1 MMFSKSLAF
10 AIPFLLPLVLA
21 TIADEEFV
29 FNGFNDSS
37 GWDLQGS
44 AVMLKNGIL
53 SLGTTNARI
62 VQPKIHAFY
71 PSPFQMRNLTDS
83 SIFSFSATFAFSILP
98 SNCDESPNS
107 LYRYSSTGDGITF
120 VIAPNT
126 SFSNV
131 TSYGSFGLLD
141 PNDNG
146 KLSNHLVSIELD
158 IRYNREFGDIDDNH
172 VGININSLNSSVSS
186 PAGYYTDDTFSDLHP
201 LRLSSGKEMQ
211 VWIDY
216 DQRLMQLNVSLAPI
230 PEPKPKHSLLSH
242 TIDLSQVLLDYMYV
256 GLSSSSWDSYSGF
269 ILGCSFKM
277 NGEPA
282 SLDYSKLPRVNTTQ
296 PVTSRCRPAS
306 QFVNVLSILAPTL
319 VFLGSAGT
327 LILLVPIILV
337 VRRCYRYREICED
350 WELEFGPHRFSYKDL
365 FHATDGFKDK
375 QLLGTGG
382 FGKVYKGLLQ
392 LSKQE
397 VAVKVLSH
405 DSKQGMKEFVAEVV
419 SMGRL
424 RHRNLVQLLGY
435 CRRKGE
441 LLLVYEY
448 MPNGSLDKH
457 LYNLDPEKPS
467 LGWALRFEIIKGV
480 ASGLFYLHE
489 EWEQVVIHRDVKA
502 SNVLLDGEM
511 NGRLGDFGLARLHD
525 HGVEAHTTCVAG
537 TRGYISPELARL
549 GKATKATDV
558 FAFGAFILEVAC
570 GRRPVGVNS
579 HGEPQL
585 LVDFVLKF
593 WQRDLIVCMMDP
605 RLGEEYVMEEAKLVL
620 KLGLL
625 CSHPSPVNRP
635 SMRLVMQY
643 LCGDTPFPEMPD
655 AYLNIRSMSELHDNE
670 IASSEYDLQY
680 TSVQTSISS
689 LSGGR

>member
-53 SLGTTNARI
+53 GLGTTNAGI
-62 VQPKIHAFY
+62 VQPKSHAFY

-107 LYRYSSTGDGITF
+107 LYRYSSTDDGITF

-126 SFSNV
+126 SFTNV

-141 PNDNG
+141 PNNNG

-242 TIDLSQVLLDYMYV
+242 TIEPKHSLLSHTIDLSQVLLDYMYV
-256 GLSSSSWDSYSGF
+256 GFSSSSWDSYGGF

-296 PVTSRCRPAS
+296 PVTSR
-306 QFVNVLSILAPTL
+306 
-319 VFLGSAGT
+319 
-327 LILLVPIILV
+327 
-337 VRRCYRYREICED
+337 
-350 WELEFGPHRFSYKDL
+350 
-365 FHATDGFKDK
+365 
-375 QLLGTGG
+375 
-382 FGKVYKGLLQ
+382 
-392 LSKQE
+392 
-397 VAVKVLSH
+397 
-405 DSKQGMKEFVAEVV
+405 
-419 SMGRL
+419 
-424 RHRNLVQLLGY
+424 
-435 CRRKGE
+435 
-441 LLLVYEY
+441 
-448 MPNGSLDKH
+448 
-457 LYNLDPEKPS
+457 
-467 LGWALRFEIIKGV
+467 
-480 ASGLFYLHE
+480 
-489 EWEQVVIHRDVKA
+489 
-502 SNVLLDGEM
+502 
-511 NGRLGDFGLARLHD
+511 
-525 HGVEAHTTCVAG
+525 
-537 TRGYISPELARL
+537 
-549 GKATKATDV
+549 
-558 FAFGAFILEVAC
+558 
-570 GRRPVGVNS
+570 RRPFLFPSAPPSFKVMS
-579 HGEPQL
+579 
-585 LVDFVLKF
+585 
-593 WQRDLIVCMMDP
+593 RIVF
-605 RLGEEYVMEEAKLVL
+605 
-620 KLGLL
+620 
-625 CSHPSPVNRP
+625 S
-635 SMRLVMQY
+635 
-643 LCGDTPFPEMPD
+643 
-655 AYLNIRSMSELHDNE
+655 
-670 IASSEYDLQY
+670 
-680 TSVQTSISS
+680 
-689 LSGGR
+689 

>member
-1 MMFSKSLAF
+1 MFSKSLAF
-10 AIPFLLPLVLA
+10 AILFLPPLVLA

-53 SLGTTNARI
+53 SLGNTNAGI
-62 VQPKIHAFY
+62 VQPKSHAFY

-83 SIFSFSATFAFSILP
+83 SIFSFSATFAFSILH

-126 SFSNV
+126 SFTNV

-141 PNDNG
+141 PNNNG

-242 TIDLSQVLLDYMYV
+242 TIEPKHSLLSHTIDLSQVLLDYMYV
-256 GLSSSSWDSYSGF
+256 GFSSSSWDSYSGF

-296 PVTSRCRPAS
+296 PAQPVTSRGQPFLFPPAS
-306 QFVNVLSILAPTL
+306 QSFKVVSRIAFPTL

-337 VRRCYRYREICED
+337 VRRCYRYREIRED

-397 VAVKVLSH
+397 VAVKVMSH

-424 RHRNLVQLLGY
+424 RHRSLVQLLGY

-537 TRGYISPELARL
+537 TLGYISSELARL

-570 GRRPVGVNS
+570 GRRPIGP
-579 HGEPQL
+579 GEFPWGTSSPSRFCAQ
-585 LVDFVLKF
+585 VL
-593 WQRDLIVCMMDP
+593 
-605 RLGEEYVMEEAKLVL
+605 A
-620 KLGLL
+620 
-625 CSHPSPVNRP
+625 
-635 SMRLVMQY
+635 
-643 LCGDTPFPEMPD
+643 
-655 AYLNIRSMSELHDNE
+655 A
-670 IASSEYDLQY
+670 
-680 TSVQTSISS
+680 
-689 LSGGR
+689 

>member
-53 SLGTTNARI
+53 SLGNTNAGI
-62 VQPKIHAFY
+62 VQPKSHAFY

-98 SNCDESPNS
+98 SDCDESPNS
-107 LYRYSSTGDGITF
+107 LYRYSTTDDGITF

-126 SFSNV
+126 SFTNV

-141 PNDNG
+141 PNNNG

-256 GLSSSSWDSYSGF
+256 GFSSSSWDSYGCF
-269 ILGCSFKM
+269 ILGCSFKV
-277 NGEPA
+277 NGKSA

-296 PVTSRCRPAS
+296 LGASRGRPFLFPPVSQSFEVVSRIP
-306 QFVNVLSILAPTL
+306 FPTL
-319 VFLGSAGT
+319 AFLGSAGT

-337 VRRCYRYREICED
+337 VRRCYRYREIRED
-350 WELEFGPHRFSYKDL
+350 WSSSSDP
-365 FHATDGFKDK
+365 
-375 QLLGTGG
+375 TG
-382 FGKVYKGLLQ
+382 
-392 LSKQE
+392 
-397 VAVKVLSH
+397 SH
-405 DSKQGMKEFVAEVV
+405 TRTY
-419 SMGRL
+419 SM
-424 RHRNLVQLLGY
+424 QQ
-435 CRRKGE
+435 
-441 LLLVYEY
+441 
-448 MPNGSLDKH
+448 M
-457 LYNLDPEKPS
+457 
-467 LGWALRFEIIKGV
+467 ALRTSSCLGQ
-480 ASGLFYLHE
+480 GDL
-489 EWEQVVIHRDVKA
+489 
-502 SNVLLDGEM
+502 
-511 NGRLGDFGLARLHD
+511 GRYTKDCFNYQSRRL
-525 HGVEAHTTCVAG
+525 
-537 TRGYISPELARL
+537 
-549 GKATKATDV
+549 
-558 FAFGAFILEVAC
+558 
-570 GRRPVGVNS
+570 
-579 HGEPQL
+579 Q
-585 LVDFVLKF
+585 
-593 WQRDLIVCMMDP
+593 
-605 RLGEEYVMEEAKLVL
+605 
-620 KLGLL
+620 
-625 CSHPSPVNRP
+625 
-635 SMRLVMQY
+635 
-643 LCGDTPFPEMPD
+643 
-655 AYLNIRSMSELHDNE
+655 
-670 IASSEYDLQY
+670 
-680 TSVQTSISS
+680 
-689 LSGGR
+689 